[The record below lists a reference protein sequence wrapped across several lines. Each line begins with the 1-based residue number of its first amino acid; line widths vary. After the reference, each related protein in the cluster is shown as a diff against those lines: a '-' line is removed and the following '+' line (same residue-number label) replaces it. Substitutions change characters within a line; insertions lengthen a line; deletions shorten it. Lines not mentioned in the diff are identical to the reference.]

1 MFMHRVPLA
10 EKLAQMFMLA
20 ITGSTVKGRGG
31 GGFGRSSREMI
42 MARIMKNMTG
52 SGVGDERNDVY
63 RESQQ
68 SDFALFTF

>member
-1 MFMHRVPLA
+1 
-10 EKLAQMFMLA
+10 
-20 ITGSTVKGRGG
+20 
-31 GGFGRSSREMI
+31 MI

-52 SGVGDERNDVY
+52 SGVGDERNGVY